1 MSLATSPAASEQS
14 PVPGASLI
22 NGGNHDEQKSNLD
35 IPYPQSRQELELLIL
50 RYRSLHMTNNNPE
63 EEHAIEKVLF
73 RVSKDQDTFK
83 AKLQRIRQ
91 AQKKKHEYNQTLLR
105 DQLITLQLLSKDV
118 DLPENLQQN
127 LNPKEPESI
136 NEVRDVEPIERSLNF
151 AQRVKELGIED
162 RFTNPL
168 EEFYTEFAGNPEAEQ
183 LISNKISSRIAE
195 LERLPSNLG
204 TFKHD
209 ELQLQSPDD
218 LPEKADEL
226 KVKAL
231 VELKS
236 LRLLT
241 KQKSLRQ
248 SLLFSI
254 GAKAHTTVDYL
265 KTHPITLSAQRSL
278 HIRPKI
284 VTKQTARLAEEL
296 ERQQELEKQRIE
308 HARHVQRIQNIVMRA
323 NDIIADKQEIVNKRH
338 QFAKSIA
345 QLHSQIEKDEG
356 KKLEKTAKQRLQA
369 LKSNDE
375 EAYLKLLDQTKDT
388 RITHLLKQTN
398 SFLDSLAQAVQA
410 QQTESKLSN
419 GEILPEEITDEDRE
433 KIDYYEVAHKVK
445 EEITKQPS
453 ILVGGT
459 LKEYQLKGLQW
470 MVSLYNNHLNGI
482 LADEMGLG
490 KTIQSLSLI
499 TYLIEVKKQPGPF
512 LVIVP
517 LSTITNWT
525 LEFEKWAPSL
535 KTIVYKGTPN
545 QRKNLQYE
553 VRGGN
558 FNVLLTTYEY
568 IIKDRPVLSKLK
580 WVHMIIDEGH
590 RMKNTQSKLSYTLT
604 TYYHTKNR
612 LILTGTPLQNNLP
625 ELWALLNFVLPKVFN
640 SVKTFDDW
648 FNTPFANTGGLEKM
662 ELSEEETLLIIRRLH
677 KVLRPFLLRRLKK
690 EVEKDL
696 PDKVEKVIKCKL
708 SGLQYVLYQQMLKHN
723 ALFVGAGVH
732 GATKSGI
739 KGLNNKIMQLRKI
752 CNHPYVFEEVEN
764 VINPVRESS
773 DMLWRTSGKFEL
785 LDRVLPKFKKSGH
798 RVLMFFQMTQV
809 MDIMEDYL
817 RLRDL
822 KYLRLDGST
831 KADDRTGM
839 LKVFNDPESEYFCFL
854 LSTRA
859 GGLGLNLQTA
869 DTVIIFDTDWNP
881 HQDLQAQDRAH
892 RIGQKNEVRILRL
905 ITTDTVE
912 EVILERAL
920 QKLDI
925 DGKVIQAGKF
935 DNKSTSEEQEAFLK
949 KLLESEGSRN
959 DEENEE
965 LDDDELNEILARG
978 DAEKEL
984 FTRMDL
990 ERATNEKIAQRK
1002 AGGYKERLLPESELP
1017 PIFTEDITEHL
1028 KQEEEELGRTR
1039 EKKRVYYDDGLT
1051 EEQWLLAMDNDDD
1064 SVEAAIARK
1073 RAAQERRNKR
1083 YSERD
1088 SLANSPEPQGRRAK
1102 RSRSGT
1108 ADVRDEDD
1116 DEHDFDPEEEEVAP
1130 KKAKKEVP
1138 LFIQEAN
1145 TLLGEIE
1152 VLKSEEDGHL
1162 FSEFFIDLP
1171 SRKLYPDY
1179 YQIILQPVSIN
1190 SIRKSL
1196 KSGKIKNFEGFKE
1209 TLGKIFTNAKFYNE
1223 EGSSVFEDAVALEKY
1238 ANEKLEDIEKKL

>member
-73 RVSKDQDTFK
+73 RVSKDQDTYK

-91 AQKKKHEYNQTLLR
+91 AQKKKHEYNQSLLR

-136 NEVRDVEPIERSLNF
+136 NEERDVEPIERSLNF

-168 EEFYTEFAGNPEAEQ
+168 EELYTEFAGNPEAEQ
-183 LISNKISSRIAE
+183 LISNKISSRITE

-296 ERQQELEKQRIE
+296 EKQQELEKQRIE

-990 ERATNEKIAQRK
+990 ERATNEKIAQRN
-1002 AGGYKERLLPESELP
+1002 AGGYKERLLPASELP

-1116 DEHDFDPEEEEVAP
+1116 DEHDFDPEGEEVAP

-1162 FSEFFIDLP
+1162 FSEFFVDLP